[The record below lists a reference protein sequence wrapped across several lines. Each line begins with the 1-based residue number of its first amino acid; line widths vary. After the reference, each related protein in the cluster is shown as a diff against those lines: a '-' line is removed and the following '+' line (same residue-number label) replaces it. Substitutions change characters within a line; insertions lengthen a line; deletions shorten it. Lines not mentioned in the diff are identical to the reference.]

1 MTTNQKVAGSSLDER
16 APIYPANRSNS
27 RRPEPSIRRPRP
39 ARFNCTANRG
49 RMAPEPILAPS
60 PGPFL
65 CRSQQPRRSCS
76 PRRPRLAGSLS
87 CSGRHLLIDDDGV
100 VAVADLLYGVLG
112 PFLIV
117 HGASYLVGPVL
128 LYEGRRRLVELFVH
142 YNRDVPRTMVRCRH
156 DQNIACLRGTV
167 AGTHVLIAAARYL
180 AAHCPT
186 MRSQGQTYDIAR
198 RLSRGE
204 ILHEERATSIHYSN
218 EGRKIATGSSLSADA
233 RSYAG

>member
-1 MTTNQKVAGSSLDER
+1 MRILRHSRTSTNIGSKTTNQKVSGSSPAER
-16 APIYPANRSNS
+16 APNYPANRSNS
-27 RRPEPSIRRPRP
+27 RRPELSIRRPQP
-39 ARFNCTANRG
+39 ARFNCTANRR
-49 RMAPEPILAPS
+49 RMAFEPILAPS

-128 LYEGRRRLVELFVH
+128 LYEGQMRLASSTV
-142 YNRDVPRTMVRCRH
+142 VRYGRIRESRS
-156 DQNIACLRGTV
+156 DSRWTGGRG
-167 AGTHVLIAAARYL
+167 
-180 AAHCPT
+180 
-186 MRSQGQTYDIAR
+186 
-198 RLSRGE
+198 
-204 ILHEERATSIHYSN
+204 
-218 EGRKIATGSSLSADA
+218 
-233 RSYAG
+233 